1 MRTVLIAVLAFM
13 LGAIL
18 NMDGDLMTP
27 WRIVVQD
34 EPFLTPEEIQALEEE
49 AMGQA
54 KPKEWE
60 I

>member
-18 NMDGDLMTP
+18 NMEGDLMTP

-34 EPFLTPEEIQALEEE
+34 EPLLTPEEIRALEEE
-49 AMGQA
+49 AIRQV

>member
-1 MRTVLIAVLAFM
+1 MRTVLIAGLAFM

-18 NMDGDLMTP
+18 NMEGDLMTP

-34 EPFLTPEEIQALEEE
+34 EPLLTQEEIQALEEE
-49 AMGQA
+49 EANRM
-54 KPKEWE
+54 KPREWE

>member
-1 MRTVLIAVLAFM
+1 MRTVLIAVLAFL

-18 NMDGDLMTP
+18 NMEGDLMTP

-34 EPFLTPEEIQALEEE
+34 EPLLTPEEE
-49 AMGQA
+49 ADRM
-54 KPKEWE
+54 KPREWE

>member
-1 MRTVLIAVLAFM
+1 MRTVLIAVLAFV

-18 NMDGDLMTP
+18 NMEGDLMTP

-34 EPFLTPEEIQALEEE
+34 EPLLTSEEIRALEEE
-49 AMGQA
+49 ANRM
-54 KPKEWE
+54 KPREWE

>member
-1 MRTVLIAVLAFM
+1 MRTVLIAALAFM

-18 NMDGDLMTP
+18 NMEGDLMTS
-27 WRIVVQD
+27 WRIVAQD
-34 EPFLTPEEIQALEEE
+34 EPLLTPEEIQALEE
-49 AMGQA
+49 AIRQT

>member
-18 NMDGDLMTP
+18 NMEGDLMTP
-27 WRIVVQD
+27 WRIVAP
-34 EPFLTPEEIQALEEE
+34 EPLLTPEEIQALEE
-49 AMGQA
+49 AA
-54 KPKEWE
+54 SPPKPREWE

>member
-1 MRTVLIAVLAFM
+1 MRTVLIAALAFM

-18 NMDGDLMTP
+18 NMEGDLMTP

-34 EPFLTPEEIQALEEE
+34 EPLLTPEEIQALEEE
-49 AMGQA
+49 AMRQG

>member
-1 MRTVLIAVLAFM
+1 MRTVLIAALAFM

-18 NMDGDLMTP
+18 NMEGDLMTP
-27 WRIVVQD
+27 WRIVVQN
-34 EPFLTPEEIQALEEE
+34 EPLLTPEEIQSLEED
-49 AMGQA
+49 AMRQV

>member
-1 MRTVLIAVLAFM
+1 MRTVLIAALAFM

-18 NMDGDLMTP
+18 NMEGDLMTP

-34 EPFLTPEEIQALEEE
+34 ESLLTPEEIQALEEE
-49 AMGQA
+49 AMRQT

>member
-1 MRTVLIAVLAFM
+1 MRTVLIAALAFM

-18 NMDGDLMTP
+18 NMEGDLMTS

-34 EPFLTPEEIQALEEE
+34 VPLLTPEEIQALEEE
-49 AMGQA
+49 ANRM
-54 KPKEWE
+54 KPREWE

>member
-18 NMDGDLMTP
+18 NMEGDLMTP

-34 EPFLTPEEIQALEEE
+34 EPLLTTEEIQALEEE
-49 AMGQA
+49 AMRQI

>member
-1 MRTVLIAVLAFM
+1 MRTVLIAALAFM

-18 NMDGDLMTP
+18 NMEGDLMTP

-34 EPFLTPEEIQALEEE
+34 EPLLTPEEIQALEEE
-49 AMGQA
+49 AMRQT
-54 KPKEWE
+54 KPREWE

>member
-18 NMDGDLMTP
+18 NMEGNLMTP
-27 WRIVVQD
+27 WRIVAQD
-34 EPFLTPEEIQALEEE
+34 ELLLTPEEIQALEEE
-49 AMGQA
+49 VTRQT
-54 KPKEWE
+54 KPREWE

>member
-1 MRTVLIAVLAFM
+1 MRTVLIAALAFM

-18 NMDGDLMTP
+18 NMEGDLMTP

-34 EPFLTPEEIQALEEE
+34 EPLLTPEEIQALEE
-49 AMGQA
+49 AMRQA

>member
-18 NMDGDLMTP
+18 NMEGDLMTP
-27 WRIVVQD
+27 WRIVAQD
-34 EPFLTPEEIQALEEE
+34 APLLTPEEIQALEEE
-49 AMGQA
+49 AMRQA

>member
-1 MRTVLIAVLAFM
+1 MRTVLIAALAFM

-18 NMDGDLMTP
+18 NMEGDLMTP
-27 WRIVVQD
+27 WRIAVQD
-34 EPFLTPEEIQALEEE
+34 EPLLTPEEIQALEEE
-49 AMGQA
+49 AMRRV

>member
-1 MRTVLIAVLAFM
+1 MRTVLIAALAFM

-18 NMDGDLMTP
+18 NMEGDLMTQ

-34 EPFLTPEEIQALEEE
+34 EPLLTPEEIQALEDE
-49 AMGQA
+49 AMRRV

>member
-1 MRTVLIAVLAFM
+1 MRTVLIAALAFM

-18 NMDGDLMTP
+18 NMEGDLMTP
-27 WRIVVQD
+27 WRFVAQD
-34 EPFLTPEEIQALEEE
+34 EPLLTPEEIQALEEE
-49 AMGQA
+49 ALRQV

>member
-18 NMDGDLMTP
+18 NMEGDLMTP
-27 WRIVVQD
+27 WRIVAQD
-34 EPFLTPEEIQALEEE
+34 EALLTPEEIQALEEE
-49 AMGQA
+49 AMRQA

>member
-1 MRTVLIAVLAFM
+1 MRTVLIAALAFM

-18 NMDGDLMTP
+18 NMEGDLMTP
-27 WRIVVQD
+27 WRIVAQD
-34 EPFLTPEEIQALEEE
+34 EPLLTPEEIQALEEE
-49 AMGQA
+49 AMRQV

>member
-1 MRTVLIAVLAFM
+1 MRTVLIATLAFM

-18 NMDGDLMTP
+18 NMEGDLMTP

-34 EPFLTPEEIQALEEE
+34 ELLLTPEEIQALEEE
-49 AMGQA
+49 AKRM
-54 KPKEWE
+54 KPREWE

>member
-18 NMDGDLMTP
+18 NMEGDLMTP

-34 EPFLTPEEIQALEEE
+34 ESLLTPEEIQALEEE
-49 AMGQA
+49 AMRQA

>member
-1 MRTVLIAVLAFM
+1 MRTVLIAALAFM

-34 EPFLTPEEIQALEEE
+34 EPLLTPEEIQALEDE
-49 AMGQA
+49 ANRM
-54 KPKEWE
+54 KPREWE

>member
-1 MRTVLIAVLAFM
+1 MRTALIAVLAFM

-18 NMDGDLMTP
+18 NMEGNLMTP

-34 EPFLTPEEIQALEEE
+34 EPLLTPEEIRALEEE
-49 AMGQA
+49 ANRMR
-54 KPKEWE
+54 PREWE

>member
-1 MRTVLIAVLAFM
+1 MRTVLIAALAFM

-18 NMDGDLMTP
+18 NMEGVLMTP

-34 EPFLTPEEIQALEEE
+34 EPLLTPEEIQALEEE
-49 AMGQA
+49 AMRQTN
-54 KPKEWE
+54 PREWE

>member
-1 MRTVLIAVLAFM
+1 MRTVLIAALAFM

-34 EPFLTPEEIQALEEE
+34 EPLLTPKEIQALEEE
-49 AMGQA
+49 ANRM
-54 KPKEWE
+54 KPREWE

>member
-18 NMDGDLMTP
+18 NMEGDLMTP
-27 WRIVVQD
+27 WRIVVQE
-34 EPFLTPEEIQALEEE
+34 EPLLTPEEIQALEDETNR
-49 AMGQA
+49 M
-54 KPKEWE
+54 KPREWE